1 MRDKV
6 GSGIRMQH
14 ETVLYLKFDPV
25 QPSSYV
31 WVPLMYDATPFD
43 RETDAKSIRRRVP
56 DASRVVVGEDSYYYV
71 MKVRESTQT

>member
-1 MRDKV
+1 
-6 GSGIRMQH
+6 MQH

-43 RETDAKSIRRRVP
+43 RGTDAKSIKRRVP
-56 DASRVVVGEDSYYYV
+56 DASTVVVGEDSYYYV